1 MPRPCQVCLLFC
13 VSHMRQY
20 AGGLC
25 GKAAFSVGD
34 TTERLRITVTGVVQ
48 GVGFR
53 FTAQRLAEGLD
64 IKGWVKNLPNGAV
77 QLVAEG
83 SEENLNKLLGQLKT
97 HFKDDIEDTQISW
110 EEPIGKFSE
119 FRVAF

>member
-1 MPRPCQVCLLFC
+1 MLKRVEA
-13 VSHMRQY
+13 VYSGM
-20 AGGLC
+20 
-25 GKAAFSVGD
+25 
-34 TTERLRITVTGVVQ
+34 VQ

-83 SEENLNKLLGQLKT
+83 SEDNLHKLLGQLKT
-97 HFKDDIEDTQISW
+97 HFKDDIKNAGINWQ
-110 EEPIGKFSE
+110 EPTGKFSD

>member
-1 MPRPCQVCLLFC
+1 MLKRVEASYF
-13 VSHMRQY
+13 
-20 AGGLC
+20 GN
-25 GKAAFSVGD
+25 
-34 TTERLRITVTGVVQ
+34 VQ

-83 SEENLNKLLGQLKT
+83 SEDNLNKLLGQLNA
-97 HFKDDIEDTQISW
+97 HFKDDIEDVRISW
-110 EEPIGKFSE
+110 QEPAGKFSD
-119 FRVAF
+119 FRIAL

>member
-1 MPRPCQVCLLFC
+1 MVDYKSGFKRVEA
-13 VSHMRQY
+13 VYSGM
-20 AGGLC
+20 
-25 GKAAFSVGD
+25 
-34 TTERLRITVTGVVQ
+34 VQ
-48 GVGFR
+48 GVGFS

-83 SEENLNKLLGQLKT
+83 SEDNLHKLLGQLKM
-97 HFKDDIEDTQISW
+97 HFKDDVEDARISW
-110 EEPIGKFSE
+110 QEPTGKFSE